1 MRLVSLDPPMFDC
14 LDVERSLLRSGWE
27 IFILDEEDVLL
38 T

>member
-1 MRLVSLDPPMFDC
+1 MRLVPLDPPMFDC

-27 IFILDEEDVLL
+27 ISILGGEDVLL